1 MRRFGFAL
9 SAVFALA
16 IMAVPADAQL
26 KFGGHAA
33 MISSIDEVSSL
44 DGSFGVGG
52 RVGAELPALPIGAYG
67 SVTYYFPDG
76 DDLSY
81 WTGSVFGKLGLP
93 LPIVSPYA
101 LVGIQRRAASVGDV
115 SESDNGFFAGV
126 GVGFSSLFIEATF
139 EFVEDDPAFP
149 DFDNDPLVFKGG
161 FIIG

>member
-33 MISSIDEVSSL
+33 MISSVDEASSPRRIVRRRWSS
-44 DGSFGVGG
+44 GC
-52 RVGAELPALPIGAYG
+52 RVPALPIGAYG